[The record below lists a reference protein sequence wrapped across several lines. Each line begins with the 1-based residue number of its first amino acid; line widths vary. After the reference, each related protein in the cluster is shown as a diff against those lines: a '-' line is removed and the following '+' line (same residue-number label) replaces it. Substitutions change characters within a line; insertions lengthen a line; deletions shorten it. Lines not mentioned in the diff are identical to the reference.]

1 MTDDAADYAS
11 GSGFVSTTIGRL
23 GAPMLVTEV
32 NQIPFTHARTKQ
44 DVRSGQICGDVF
56 EWKAR
61 YIYLI
66 GLFTAQV
73 KVPI

>member
-1 MTDDAADYAS
+1 
-11 GSGFVSTTIGRL
+11 
-23 GAPMLVTEV
+23 MLVTEV